1 MATRQS
7 RWNVFVFTLV
17 GSIVPITAQ
26 AQSNMAAP
34 QNQLRSPQ
42 ADAMRQPI
50 DPNSQRGQQPGI
62 AGGAQRVP
70 PGQANQPSGGTLPNG
85 APAQPQPL
93 YAAPP
98 FVLSPQEEAEL
109 DGLLKAWE
117 KQSQG
122 VKYFYCE
129 FNRLEYNPAFAGGNP
144 NQLTTESQGV
154 IKFAAPDKGLFRVTA
169 ISNYVLDPKTR
180 KYAKQEAAP
189 TEWWTC
195 DGKSMFQVDADKK
208 EVLET
213 PLPPQMQGIA
223 IADGPLPFV
232 FGAKAEALK
241 QRYFIKNIT
250 NTVAQKDAA
259 TSIWLEV
266 RPKLQKDAANF
277 SMVELIFSKQDMQ
290 LTAMQIFNPG
300 ANAQNLSRT
309 VITFVGQ
316 KINDP
321 WAPLKQMLSDFS
333 RPNPYPF
340 NYTHKLQ
347 TPAPQGPTN
356 GNGPGNAQVPAQA
369 ARTQPPKR

>member
-7 RWNVFVFTLV
+7 RWNVFAFTLV

-26 AQSNMAAP
+26 AQSAMPAQ
-34 QNQLRSPQ
+34 QNQLRTPQ

-62 AGGAQRVP
+62 ASGAQARSVRASKP
-70 PGQANQPSGGTLPNG
+70 TFRRH
-85 APAQPQPL
+85 APQWRAAQPQPL

-144 NQLTTESQGV
+144 NQLTTESQGE

-180 KYAKQEAAP
+180 NYVKQKAVP

-213 PLPPQMQGIA
+213 PLPPQMQGAA

-232 FGAKAEALK
+232 F
-241 QRYFIKNIT
+241 
-250 NTVAQKDAA
+250 AQ
-259 TSIWLEV
+259 
-266 RPKLQKDAANF
+266 RPK
-277 SMVELIFSKQDMQ
+277 
-290 LTAMQIFNPG
+290 
-300 ANAQNLSRT
+300 
-309 VITFVGQ
+309 
-316 KINDP
+316 
-321 WAPLKQMLSDFS
+321 
-333 RPNPYPF
+333 
-340 NYTHKLQ
+340 H
-347 TPAPQGPTN
+347 
-356 GNGPGNAQVPAQA
+356 
-369 ARTQPPKR
+369 

>member
-1 MATRQS
+1 MATCLG
-7 RWNVFVFTLV
+7 RWSFL
-17 GSIVPITAQ
+17 SITIASWAVTISGP
-26 AQSNMAAP
+26 AQSNALAQ

-42 ADAMRQPI
+42 ADGQHQPI
-50 DPNSQRGQQPGI
+50 DANSQRGQQSGI
-62 AGGAQRVP
+62 AGGTPRVQ
-70 PGQANQPSGGTLPNG
+70 PGQASQSTGGTLSSQ
-85 APAQPQPL
+85 APAQPQRL
-93 YAAPP
+93 FVAPP

-144 NQLTTESQGV
+144 NQLTTESQGE
-154 IKFAAPDKGLFRVTA
+154 IKFAAPDKGMFRVTA
-169 ISNYVLDPKTR
+169 ISNYVLDPKTH
-180 KYAKQEAAP
+180 KYAKQPDAP

-195 DGKSMFQVDADKK
+195 DGKSMFQVDASKR

-213 PLPPQMQGIA
+213 PLPPEMQGTA

-232 FGAKAEALK
+232 FGAKADALK
-241 QRYFIKNIT
+241 KRYFIKNVTSTI
-250 NTVAQKDAA
+250 APKDAA

-277 SMVELIFSKQDMQ
+277 SMVQLIFTKKDMQ

-309 VITFVGQ
+309 VITFDSQ

-321 WAPLKQMLSDFS
+321 WAPWKQMLSDFS
-333 RPNPYPF
+333 RPNPIG
-340 NYTHKLQ
+340 YTHKLQ
-347 TPAPQGPTN
+347 TPAPQGPAN
-356 GNGPGNAQVPAQA
+356 GNGLGNSQVPAQA

>member
-1 MATRQS
+1 
-7 RWNVFVFTLV
+7 
-17 GSIVPITAQ
+17 
-26 AQSNMAAP
+26 
-34 QNQLRSPQ
+34 
-42 ADAMRQPI
+42 MRQPI

-62 AGGAQRVP
+62 ASGAQRVP
-70 PGQANQPSGGTLPNG
+70 SGQANQPSGGTLPNG

-144 NQLTTESQGV
+144 NQLTTESQGE

-180 KYAKQEAAP
+180 NYVKQKAVP

-213 PLPPQMQGIA
+213 PLPPQMQGAA

-232 FGAKAEALK
+232 FG
-241 QRYFIKNIT
+241 Q
-250 NTVAQKDAA
+250 
-259 TSIWLEV
+259 
-266 RPKLQKDAANF
+266 RPK
-277 SMVELIFSKQDMQ
+277 
-290 LTAMQIFNPG
+290 
-300 ANAQNLSRT
+300 
-309 VITFVGQ
+309 
-316 KINDP
+316 
-321 WAPLKQMLSDFS
+321 
-333 RPNPYPF
+333 
-340 NYTHKLQ
+340 H
-347 TPAPQGPTN
+347 
-356 GNGPGNAQVPAQA
+356 
-369 ARTQPPKR
+369 